1 MPMIPFDTLPDDA
14 RLWVFPAREPIT
26 GPDAH
31 RLLERV
37 DAFLADWQAHGHP
50 LTVGR
55 DWRDDR
61 FLLVAVDERSE
72 PPSGCSIDAFVRV
85 LKALEDELGVR
96 LTDHGGV
103 FYRAAGDAVVSASRP
118 EFAELARVGDVSPD
132 TTVFDT
138 TVTRLSLARGPGFE
152 LPAREAWHQRV
163 FFRRRADVP
172 G

>member
-1 MPMIPFDTLPDDA
+1 MIPFDTLPDDA

-26 GPDAH
+26 GRDAS

-37 DAFLADWQAHGHP
+37 DTFLADWQAHGHP

-85 LKALEDELGVR
+85 LKALEDDLGLD
-96 LTDHGGV
+96 LTDHGRV
-103 FYRAAGDAVVSASRP
+103 FYRAADGAIASLRRP
-118 EFAELARVGDVSPD
+118 DFAALARAGDVSPD

-138 TVTRLSLARGPGFE
+138 TVTRLSDLRGSRFE

-163 FFRRRADVP
+163 FFRRRADAT